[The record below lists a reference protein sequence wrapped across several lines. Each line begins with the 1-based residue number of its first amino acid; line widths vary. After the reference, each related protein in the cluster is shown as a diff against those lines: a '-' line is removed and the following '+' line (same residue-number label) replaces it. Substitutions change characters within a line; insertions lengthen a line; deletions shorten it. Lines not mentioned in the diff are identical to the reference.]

1 MEIKNILKI
10 GLFVISTS
18 IFFTACAN
26 KSIEKKV
33 EKPKVKTID
42 DVLNESFEYDVNQKL
57 YKTKTP
63 ITKEEEKNALV
74 SKFTKF
80 CSEKNGKLIYTNY
93 YINKQYVK

>member
-42 DVLNESFEYDVNQKL
+42 DVLNESSEYDVNQK
-57 YKTKTP
+57 P
-63 ITKEEEKNALV
+63 
-74 SKFTKF
+74 
-80 CSEKNGKLIYTNY
+80 
-93 YINKQYVK
+93 

>member
-33 EKPKVKTID
+33 EKWRI
-42 DVLNESFEYDVNQKL
+42 LEGYG
-57 YKTKTP
+57 
-63 ITKEEEKNALV
+63 NAR
-74 SKFTKF
+74 KD
-80 CSEKNGKLIYTNY
+80 
-93 YINKQYVK
+93 